1 MVMTLDQSPCCR
13 HHNKGSVLRPGRI
26 LIICLLGLIGLRL
39 FVLLPVRVV
48 SESMLPTLRVGD
60 ILLADIT
67 CYGLRLPFFHTRIL
81 NTGSP
86 QRGDIVLFA
95 YPLDKHQVYL
105 KRIIGLPG
113 DVIVLKGHSLF
124 LNGRQVIVQPV
135 RTRDRTALQSSKH
148 FTWQGEEKL
157 GHRVHAVMFDGNGSA
172 DRATRRFKVPTGA
185 YFVLGDN
192 RDHSVDSRKWGFVPN
207 ENLIGRPFVILFSWD
222 ASRHRVEWARTGMTI
237 H

>member
-1 MVMTLDQSPCCR
+1 MAVKLDQSPCCR
-13 HHNKGSVLRPGRI
+13 GHNKRSILRPGRI
-26 LIICLLGLIGLRL
+26 LIACLLVLVGLRL

-48 SESMLPTLRVGD
+48 SESMLPTLHIGD

-67 CYGLRLPFFHTRIL
+67 CYVLRLPFFHTRIL

-95 YPLDKHQVYL
+95 YPLDKRQVYL

-113 DVIVLKGHSLF
+113 DVVVLKDHSLF
-124 LNGRQVIVQPV
+124 LNGKQVIVQPACI
-135 RTRDRTALQSSKH
+135 RDRAALHSKEH
-148 FTWQGEEKL
+148 FTWEGKERF
-157 GHRVHAVMFDGNGSA
+157 GDRDHAVMFDGDGSA
-172 DRATRRFKVPTGA
+172 DRATRRFKVPAGA

-222 ASRHRVEWARTGMTI
+222 TSRHRVEWARTGMNI

>member
-1 MVMTLDQSPCCR
+1 MVMKLDQSRYCGR
-13 HHNKGSVLRPGRI
+13 QNKRSVLRPGRI
-26 LIICLLGLIGLRL
+26 LIVCLLVLVGLRL

-48 SESMLPTLRVGD
+48 SESMLPTLHVGD

-67 CYGLRLPFFHTRIL
+67 CYGLRLPFFTTKNL
-81 NTGSP
+81 DTGSP

-105 KRIIGLPG
+105 KRVIGLPG
-113 DVIVLKGHSLF
+113 DVVVLKGHSLF
-124 LNGRQVIVQPV
+124 LNGKQVIAQPACIQ
-135 RTRDRTALQSSKH
+135 DRAALHSKEH
-148 FTWQGEEKL
+148 FTWEGKERL
-157 GHRVHAVMFDGNGSA
+157 GDKVHAVLFDGDGSA
-172 DRATRRFKVPTGA
+172 DRETRRFEVPAGA

-222 ASRHRVEWARTGMTI
+222 MSRHRIEWARTGLNI

>member
-1 MVMTLDQSPCCR
+1 MVVNLDQSPCCR
-13 HHNKGSVLRPGRI
+13 RHKKRSGLRPGRI
-26 LIICLLGLIGLRL
+26 LIACLFVLVGLRL

-48 SESMLPTLRVGD
+48 SGSMLPTLHVGD

-67 CYGLRLPFFHTRIL
+67 YYGLRLPFFTTKIL
-81 NTGSP
+81 DTGSP

-105 KRIIGLPG
+105 KRVIGLPG
-113 DVIVLKGHSLF
+113 DVVVLKGHSLF
-124 LNGRQVIVQPV
+124 LNGKQVVAQPACIQ
-135 RTRDRTALQSSKH
+135 DRAALHSEEH
-148 FTWQGEEKL
+148 FTWEGEERL
-157 GHRVHAVMFDGNGSA
+157 GDKVHAVLFERDGPTGKG
-172 DRATRRFKVPTGA
+172 TMRFEVPAGA

-222 ASRHRVEWARTGMTI
+222 TSRHRIEWARTGMTI

>member
-1 MVMTLDQSPCCR
+1 MAVKLDQSHCCR
-13 HHNKGSVLRPGRI
+13 RNNKSSVLRPGRI
-26 LIICLLGLIGLRL
+26 LIVCLLVLIGLRL

-67 CYGLRLPFFHTRIL
+67 CYGLRFPFFHTSIL

-95 YPLDKHQVYL
+95 YPLDKRQVYL
-105 KRIIGLPG
+105 KRVIGLPG
-113 DVIVLKGHSLF
+113 DVVVLKDHSLF
-124 LNGRQVIVQPV
+124 VNGRQVIVQPPGI
-135 RTRDRTALQSSKH
+135 RDRAALHSRKH
-148 FTWQGEEKL
+148 VTWQGEERL
-157 GHRVHAVMFDGNGSA
+157 GDKVHAVMFDGDGSA
-172 DRATRRFKVPTGA
+172 CKETRRFKVPAGV

-192 RDHSVDSRKWGFVPN
+192 RDHSVDSRTWGFVPN

-222 ASRHRVEWARTGMTI
+222 ANRHRVEWARTGMKI